1 MTIHTDP
8 STEARL
14 DALDRI
20 GAIGYPTKRDEAW
33 RYAPH
38 AALGELSFG
47 PPAESGNAVPAD
59 LDDQIPSLDGARI
72 VVVNGAVDAAL
83 STLAGPDG
91 LRVSTLAEVLAERPE
106 QVAAH
111 FERTDED
118 IADAFVA
125 LNIAY
130 GADGAVV
137 QVADGV
143 ALEVPIHIVD
153 VELPD
158 ATHNASCTG
167 VVIDLGVGSSA
178 TVVETRIGAGT
189 EFGGSNIRTTITL
202 SDDATLEHVLL
213 QDVPSTQ
220 VHLSRVDVTQHARS
234 TFNARSFNLGASY
247 GRVAYDVQL
256 VGAGAH
262 ADLSGLFFG
271 SGDQVLDQQVNVIH
285 AAEDCTSRQT
295 YRGVLD
301 GESTGVFNGGI
312 DVRPGADGTDAAQ
325 SNDNLLL
332 SDRAEINTQPRLEI
346 LADEVACKHGAT
358 VGQLDETALYY
369 MRSTRHPGRRGTSPP
384 DQRIRRPSGR
394 RRRHRDGAGVDHSP
408 TRTRPCLINPSAS
421 APRRGSPSHATARSR
436 WCPPG
441 TASTSPRAT
450 GSPCSKHWAGP
461 PR

>member
-1 MTIHTDP
+1 MTIHSDP

-20 GAIGYPTKRDEAW
+20 GTIGYPTKRNEAW

-38 AALGELSFG
+38 RMLGELSFG
-47 PPAESGNAVPAD
+47 PPVELSTEVPVD
-59 LDDQIPSLDGARI
+59 LDDQIPALDGPRI
-72 VVVNGAVDAAL
+72 VVVNGAVDALL
-83 STLAGPDG
+83 SNLASPDG
-91 LRVSTLAEVLAERPE
+91 LCLSTLAEVFAERPE

-111 FERTDED
+111 FEQADED

-137 QVADGV
+137 QVAEGV
-143 ALEVPIHIVD
+143 ALDVPIHIID

-158 ATHNASCTG
+158 TTQNASCTG
-167 VVIDLGVGSSA
+167 VVISLGAGSSA
-178 TVVETRIGAGT
+178 TVIETRIGAGT
-189 EFGGSNIRTTITL
+189 AFGGSNIRATITL

-213 QDVPSTQ
+213 QDVPLAQ
-220 VHLSRVDVTQHARS
+220 VHLSRVDVTQHAGS
-234 TFNARSFNLGASY
+234 TLRARSFNLGAAY

-271 SGDQVLDQQVNVIH
+271 FGDQVLDQQVTVTH
-285 AAEDCTSRQT
+285 DAEDCTSRQT

-301 GESTGVFNGGI
+301 DASVGVFNGGI
-312 DVRPGADGTDAAQ
+312 DVRPGADGTDAEQ

-332 SDRAEINTQPRLEI
+332 SNRAEINTQPRLEI

-358 VGQLDETALYY
+358 VGQLDETAMYY
-369 MRSTRHPGRRGTSPP
+369 MRSRGIPADEARRL
-384 DQRIRRPSGR
+384 
-394 RRRHRDGAGVDHSP
+394 
-408 TRTRPCLINPSAS
+408 LINGFADQ
-421 APRRGSPSHATARSR
+421 AVDDVGIETVRKWIFSR
-436 WCPPG
+436 LRH
-441 TASTSPRAT
+441 TNE
-450 GSPCSKHWAGP
+450 
-461 PR
+461 

>member
-1 MTIHTDP
+1 VTIHSDP

-14 DALDRI
+14 DVLDRI

-38 AALGELSFG
+38 RSLGELAFG
-47 PPAESGNAVPAD
+47 PPVELGSGVPAD
-59 LDDQIPSLDGARI
+59 LDDQIPVLDGPRI
-72 VVVNGAVDAAL
+72 VVVNGAVDASL
-83 STLAGPDG
+83 SNLTSPDG
-91 LRVSTLAEVLAERPE
+91 LRLSTLAEVLAERPE

-111 FERTDED
+111 FERAQED

-143 ALEVPIHIVD
+143 ALDVPIHIVD

-158 ATHNASCTG
+158 ATQNASCTG
-167 VVIDLGVGSSA
+167 VVIELGAGSSA

-189 EFGGSNIRTTITL
+189 AFGGSNIRTTVTL
-202 SDDATLEHVLL
+202 AADATLEHVLL
-213 QDVPSTQ
+213 QDVPSAQ
-220 VHLSRVDVTQHARS
+220 VHLSRIDVTQHARS

-247 GRVAYDVQL
+247 GRVAYAVEL

-271 SGDQVLDQQVNVIH
+271 SGDQVLDQQVTVVH
-285 AAEDCTSRQT
+285 GAEDCTSRQT

-301 GESTGVFNGGI
+301 DESTGVFNGGI
-312 DVRPGADGTDAAQ
+312 DVRPGADGTDAEQ

-332 SDRAEINTQPRLEI
+332 SNRAEINTQPRLEI

-358 VGQLDETALYY
+358 VGQLDETAMYY
-369 MRSTRHPGRRGTSPP
+369 MRSRGIPADEARRL
-384 DQRIRRPSGR
+384 
-394 RRRHRDGAGVDHSP
+394 
-408 TRTRPCLINPSAS
+408 LINGFADQ
-421 APRRGSPSHATARSR
+421 AVDDVGIETVRAWITHRLGHDHA
-436 WCPPG
+436 
-441 TASTSPRAT
+441 
-450 GSPCSKHWAGP
+450 
-461 PR
+461 